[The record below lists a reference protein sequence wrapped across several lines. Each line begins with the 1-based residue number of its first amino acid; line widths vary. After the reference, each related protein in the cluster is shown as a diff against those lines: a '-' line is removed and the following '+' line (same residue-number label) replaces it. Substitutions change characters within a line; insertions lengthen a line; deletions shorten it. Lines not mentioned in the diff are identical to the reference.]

1 MMKSNF
7 ILENVSKY
15 FANHKNSVIFIK
27 QITNKTTNNNINN
40 NNNNNNNNKRL
51 MSLRQ
56 IERFIK
62 IMHLIP
68 KRDFVGVSNGN
79 GDRALESP
87 QAISKKFRYSQSQ
100 FTKKY
105 FDIYR
110 RCNPGFDQKDS
121 VRLHP
126 EVDFSTTLGQ
136 ANFFEFF
143 FENRLDQ
150 IIANLIDKLGGGGI
164 SKVFE
169 TYDPK
174 KSKSKSKSKSNQN
187 QKNKKNEKNNNAN
200 EKKVETVHHHKFSRS
215 EKVHRQTDD
224 NETPSFSC
232 EEKSGECQR
241 ERTTKD
247 RNKGKQMTSNPMP
260 DQVQKN
266 NYHNPFDPN
275 PNMNPNRQSQNLNR
289 HLNLSYYCDPPI
301 RQVYQNPFFST
312 RVMNNSNRVR
322 SQFGMNKKQH
332 KLPGI
337 SIYSSSN

>member
-15 FANHKNSVIFIK
+15 FANHKHSVIFIQ
-27 QITNKTTNNNINN
+27 QITNKTTNNNININ
-40 NNNNNNNNKRL
+40 DNNNNNNNNKRL

-68 KRDFVGVSNGN
+68 KRDFVGAV
-79 GDRALESP
+79 ESP

-126 EVDFSTTLGQ
+126 EVEFSTTLGQ
-136 ANFFEFF
+136 ANFFKFF

-150 IIANLIDKLGGGGI
+150 IITNLIDKLGGGGI

-174 KSKSKSKSKSNQN
+174 KSNSKSNSKSNQN
-187 QKNKKNEKNNNAN
+187 KKNKKI
-200 EKKVETVHHHKFSRS
+200 KKIKKIITLTKKRSR
-215 EKVHRQTDD
+215 RFIII
-224 NETPSFSC
+224 SFQDLTKLIDKPMIVKRLLFLVK
-232 EEKSGECQR
+232 KSQASVNGSAPQR
-241 ERTTKD
+241 IGIR
-247 RNKGKQMTSNPMP
+247 G
-260 DQVQKN
+260 
-266 NYHNPFDPN
+266 
-275 PNMNPNRQSQNLNR
+275 NR
-289 HLNLSYYCDPPI
+289 
-301 RQVYQNPFFST
+301 
-312 RVMNNSNRVR
+312 
-322 SQFGMNKKQH
+322 
-332 KLPGI
+332 
-337 SIYSSSN
+337 